1 MYNILEEVIGFIKK
15 VPPFQFLDEDTLRKI
30 TEDVSMDF
38 YPKGT
43 TIVYQDGPLGEYIR
57 VIKKGAVKV
66 TIGFSEAEEV
76 VIDYREEG
84 ELIGYLA
91 LLNSSKSKANVVAIE
106 DTVCYLL
113 RVDVIAELMKVNPQV
128 NEFFQKSFLNK
139 FLDKAYKE
147 LHSKNRPY
155 NIGWNLLYTTS
166 IDEVGSKKVVTAP
179 QDISI
184 REAATIMSMNKISSV
199 VLVNDNNMPVG
210 IITDRDL
217 REKVVAKGRNFDSPA
232 KDIMS
237 LPFLRV
243 DAQETLFEAL
253 LKMIKHNVHHL
264 PIVKDGAV
272 TGILTNHDVILFQG
286 TSPIALAKDIESQ
299 KDIDGLAPLALRI
312 ENIVN
317 LLLHENLRAT
327 NIGRVIAELNDRVI
341 SKVIEIAE
349 LKYGKPPVPYCWIV
363 FGSEGRKEQAYKTD
377 QDNAIIYKDPD
388 TNSEDI
394 EVKKYFAEFTTFIH
408 EQLLKCG
415 FPICPVNYVASN
427 PKLCQSLKVWKRNY
441 ADWILEL
448 RNGSIMHSPIFFDFR
463 PVYGDFDLAY
473 KLREEINYYLREQRV
488 FFGYIANRAVR
499 NMPPLGFLKTFVVE
513 KSGEYKDKLNLKTKG
528 IAPIVDMIR
537 LFALEKQVNETST
550 LERIEVLKDKH
561 QIVAEYAEELVH
573 SLEFLMML
581 RMRNQFEQIKQRS
594 PVDNFIDPETL
605 TNLEK
610 KTIKEAFNV
619 ISKVQDLLIER
630 YKPMIL

>member
-1 MYNILEEVIGFIKK
+1 MYNILEEVISFLKK
-15 VPPFQFLDEDTLRKI
+15 VPPFQFLDDETLSSI

-43 TIVYQDGPLGEYIR
+43 TIVYQDGPLGDYIR
-57 VIKKGAVKV
+57 VIKRGAVKV
-66 TIGFSEAEEV
+66 TVGFSEAEEV
-76 VIDYREEG
+76 VIDYREDG

-91 LLNSSKSKANVVAIE
+91 LLNSSKSRANVIAIE

-113 RVDVIAELMKVNPQV
+113 RVDVIADLMKTNPQV

-166 IDEVGSKKVVTAP
+166 IEEVGTKKVITAP

-184 REAATIMSMNKISSV
+184 RDAAKIMSENRISSV
-199 VLVNDNNMPVG
+199 VLVNSDNMPVG

-217 REKVVAKGRNFDSPA
+217 REKVVAKGRNFDSSA

-264 PIVKDGAV
+264 PIVKDGV
-272 TGILTNHDVILFQG
+272 VSGIITNHDVILFQG
-286 TSPIALAKDIESQ
+286 TSPITLAKDIENQ
-299 KDIDGLAPLALRI
+299 KDIEGLAPLARRV
-312 ENIVN
+312 ENIVS
-317 LLLHENLRAT
+317 LLLNENLRAM
-327 NIGRVIAELNDRVI
+327 NIGRVIAEINDRI
-341 SKVIEIAE
+341 IGKVLELAE
-349 LKYGKPPVPYCWIV
+349 LKLGKPPVPYCWIV

-377 QDNAIIYKDPD
+377 QDNAIIYKD
-388 TNSEDI
+388 TNSNGEDTD
-394 EVKKYFAEFTTFIH
+394 VRKYFAEFTSFVAQ
-408 EQLLKCG
+408 QLFKCG
-415 FPICPVNYVASN
+415 FPPCPVNYTASN
-427 PKLCQSLKVWKRNY
+427 PRLCQPLKVWKKNFGN
-441 ADWILEL
+441 WILEL
-448 RNGSIMHSPIFFDFR
+448 RNDSIINSPIFFDFR
-463 PVYGDFDLAY
+463 PVFGDFNLAY
-473 KLREEINYYLREQRV
+473 ELRDEINYYLREQRV
-488 FFGYIANRAVR
+488 FFGYMANKAVR

-528 IAPIVDMIR
+528 IAPIVDMVR
-537 LFALEKQVNETST
+537 LFALEKQIDEVST
-550 LERIEVLKDKH
+550 LDRIDALKDKH
-561 QIVAEYAEELVH
+561 QIVAEYADELLH
-573 SLEFLMML
+573 SLEFLMTL
-581 RMRNQFEQIKQRS
+581 RLQNQFEQIKRKAL
-594 PVDNFIDPETL
+594 VDNFIDPDNL

-610 KTIKEAFNV
+610 KTIKEAFQV
-619 ISKVQDLLIER
+619 ISSVQDLLIER
-630 YKPMIL
+630 YKSMIL